1 EAIGTNL
8 ETILA
13 IACSAPIVDFLR
25 DEIHIGN
32 VIACLVAESS
42 TGKTTAGCLGVSVGS
57 KCSFAGDS
65 MIATFADSKNSLM
78 RSIYS

>member
-1 EAIGTNL
+1 MLIKPTGNFEIWKSMIRTEAIGTNL

-42 TGKTTAGCLGVSVGS
+42 TGKTNCRLFGS
-57 KCSFAGDS
+57 
-65 MIATFADSKNSLM
+65 I
-78 RSIYS
+78 RWE